1 MRPRFDPGLYG
12 HPVPSMT
19 SRQLR
24 RVGGIVDDELEPL
37 DAVRPA
43 LPLSAYP
50 TRQIRRL
57 EARKRA
63 KEAAKR
69 LGKGVTA

>member
-1 MRPRFDPGLYG
+1 MRPRIDPGLYG
-12 HPVPSMT
+12 HPVPSMS

-24 RVGGIVDDELEPL
+24 RVGGIVDEELQPL
-37 DAVRPA
+37 DAGKPA
-43 LPLSAYP
+43 LPLVAYP

-69 LGKGVTA
+69 LVKGVTA